1 MENSYYKKPK
11 QSLRLNLLGSN
22 SQLLVR
28 KLLVCGLG
36 LLLGFVLMVPPAV
49 FAGSNRSTQ
58 VKAGLIYKF
67 ISFIDWPEEVLPH
80 KAGKGQNEAGQ
91 ITIGVMAS
99 EEMFEALIPVAGTVV
114 KGHKLVVKKLVAET
128 SEVDSQKCHIIY
140 FGESLQDKVGVII
153 SRLDGYPV
161 VTVSSMEKFV
171 EHGGIIGFS
180 EDKSR
185 IRFAINIRAA
195 RQNEIRFRAKLLRV
209 ASQVIGVEK

>member
-1 MENSYYKKPK
+1 MENSYYKKPT
-11 QSLRLNLLGSN
+11 QILRLILLRLHLQVSV
-22 SQLLVR
+22 SSLLI
-28 KLLVCGLG
+28 CGLG
-36 LLLGFVLMVPPAV
+36 LLLGFALLVPPVV
-49 FAGSNRSTQ
+49 FAESTRSIQ
-58 VKAGLIYKF
+58 VKAGLIYKL
-67 ISFIDWPEEVLPH
+67 ISFIDWPEEVLPNR
-80 KAGKGQNEAGQ
+80 AGKGQNEAGQ

-99 EEMFEALIPVAGTVV
+99 QEIFEALIPVVGTVV

-140 FGESLQDKVGVII
+140 FGDSLQDKVGAIM

-161 VTVSSMEKFV
+161 VTVSSMENFV

-180 EDKSR
+180 EDKSC

-195 RQNEIRFRAKLLRV
+195 RQNEIKFRAKLLRV